1 MSEQQALLYEQVGKV
16 VKLTINRPEKRNAM
30 NHAVMQGLHSAF
42 DRIAADDSVS
52 VVVIG
57 GAGEK
62 AFTAGFDLK
71 EAAGSNITD
80 VMERRKDTRGENALW
95 LKMWNLRKPI
105 LTMIHGY
112 TIGGGITIAMLS
124 DMVFAASEGLKLGNP
139 EVSLGYISSFP
150 LSPYK
155 LHFNKARELCLLGD
169 FCDAQDLKDAGLV
182 NRIFPY
188 EKLEEET
195 MKIAQRIAKTPL
207 FRLSMMIQV

>member
-105 LTMIHGY
+105 LTMILLASTMLKRDLAAGSKY
-112 TIGGGITIAMLS
+112 TLDYLDIGHMNHEQLQKYLREG
-124 DMVFAASEGLKLGNP
+124 VF
-139 EVSLGYISSFP
+139 
-150 LSPYK
+150 
-155 LHFNKARELCLLGD
+155 
-169 FCDAQDLKDAGLV
+169 
-182 NRIFPY
+182 
-188 EKLEEET
+188 T
-195 MKIAQRIAKTPL
+195 AK
-207 FRLSMMIQV
+207 